1 MTSTKV
7 QTGALVL
14 ALVFFGLGFFVR
26 DLTLPEVS
34 KVEGLSDLVNSKED
48 VVSFEPF
55 WKAWN
60 LLNEKYVD
68 PDGITAEERLW
79 GAISGLT
86 ASFEDPYTV
95 FLPPEEKAMF
105 DEDISGNFEGVGME
119 IGIRDETLTV
129 IAPLKSTPAEAAG
142 ILSGDKIIEIDG
154 ETTLNM
160 TIDQAVKIIRGER
173 GTAVVLTVA
182 REGREEPLEISI
194 TRDVIN
200 VPTVNTT
207 LRDDGIFVLE
217 LYNFNS
223 PSTDLFRGAL
233 QEFIDS
239 SSNKLILD
247 LRNNPGGYLNAA
259 IDVSSWFLPAGKVV
273 VMEDFGRN
281 EGNKQHR
288 SKGYDVF
295 NENLEMVILVNEGTA
310 SASEIVA
317 GALSEHG
324 VATLVG
330 TTTFGKGSVQEL
342 MPVTK
347 DTSIKI
353 TVARWLTPEGNQ
365 ISEGGLVPDV
375 EVPMT
380 LEDLEAARDP
390 QLNRAVEMLLQ

>member
-1 MTSTKV
+1 MV
-7 QTGALVL
+7 LV
-14 ALVFFGLGFFVR
+14 LVFFVLGFFVR
-26 DLTLPEVS
+26 DLTLPEAS
-34 KVEGLSDLVNSKED
+34 KVEGLSNVQNSEAD

-68 PDGITAEERLW
+68 PDGISAEERLW
-79 GAISGLT
+79 GAIAGLT

-119 IGIRDETLTV
+119 IGIRDEVLTV
-129 IAPLKSTPAEAAG
+129 IAPLKSTPAEIAG
-142 ILSGDKIIEIDG
+142 ILPGDKIIEIDG

-173 GTAVVLTVA
+173 GTEVVLTVA
-182 REGREEPLEISI
+182 RDGREEPLEISI

-207 LRDDGIFVLE
+207 LRDDGVFVLE

-239 SSNKLILD
+239 GSDKLILD

-324 VATLVG
+324 IATLVG

-342 MPVTK
+342 IPVTK

-365 ISEGGLVPDV
+365 ISEGGLAPDV

-380 LEDLEAARDP
+380 LEDLEARSDP
-390 QLNRAVEMLLQ
+390 QLDRAVEILLED